1 VTDDDAS
8 VESQIVTKQSR
19 DELGRIY
26 LEIQDREMREAWIE
40 SHAKDAVL
48 LGEYR

>member
-1 VTDDDAS
+1 MTDDNTT
-8 VESQIVTKQSR
+8 ESQIVTKQSR